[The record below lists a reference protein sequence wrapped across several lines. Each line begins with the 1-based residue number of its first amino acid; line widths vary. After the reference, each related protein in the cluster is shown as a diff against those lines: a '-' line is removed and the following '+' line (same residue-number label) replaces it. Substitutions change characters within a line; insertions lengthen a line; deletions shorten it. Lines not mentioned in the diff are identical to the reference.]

1 MSEVSIWKNR
11 RLENLKRESRFVHA
25 LPIRTPERIAM
36 IPSVTSRRPRVLI
49 VDLNDDGIAGGEM
62 QTLTT
67 GVTGMWNPNTRVKLN
82 VVYADVEGG
91 SQGDGSILY
100 VVTRFQVDF

>member
-1 MSEVSIWKNR
+1 MSEVSLWENR
-11 RLENLKRESRFVHA
+11 RLENLKKRFRFVHA

-36 IPSVTSRRPRVLI
+36 IPSLI

-91 SQGDGSILY
+91 PQGDGSILY